1 MAAVTPPTGAGDEAT
16 ENPDTHLWDYVH
28 VVLRRRKLILAVFL
42 ALTAHATVKTYMTRP
57 VFEASAQVLIERTAP
72 SVLNF
77 KEVAETN
84 AGFWGD
90 DYYQTQYKILQSRAL
105 ARKVIE
111 ATDLF
116 QDPEFGGPRPKAE
129 VEKALAAAPGESTLL
144 EGTINAFLGHLKVQ
158 PIKNSQLVSVGFEAF
173 RPELAAHL
181 ANKTAQLYIQQS
193 LEFRYQ
199 ISSEA
204 GTWLGSQID
213 EQRKK
218 VEAAEIALQ
227 STKED
232 LGIVN
237 MEEKQTLLQQKLTE
251 LGTALTSLKTAR
263 LEKEALYQQMK
274 AAPRPDELPEVMRSG
289 LVQSLRMEL
298 TTLERQ
304 EAQLLERY
312 LPGHPEVV
320 KVRHQIAE
328 TRGKVQSEAQRVIR
342 TTENEWKALAA
353 QESSVAAAL
362 ESAKAEALELSRRV
376 IPYETRKRE
385 VDANKDVLNGLLS
398 RHKQTDV
405 AQELKSSNIRILDAA
420 VTPGS
425 PVRPQRRRDITMGM
439 LLGLALGIGLA
450 FFLDYLDSTLKTPE
464 DVRHYLGVPLLG
476 VIPEVKPGQGELLA
490 LQDKGQGPFLE
501 GYRVVR
507 TALGYC
513 WTGQGPRVLVCTST
527 APGEG
532 KTLTSINMA
541 LTLASIEGR
550 VLLIDCDLRKPTA
563 HATLHLARAPGLSDV
578 LTGKAS
584 LEKAVRE
591 VPGSSLKLLTSG
603 AGVPSPGD
611 LLTTEAMRGLVD
623 GLRASYRW
631 IILDTPPV
639 GAVADALVL
648 SSLADGVVVVAGA
661 EMVSRKAV
669 LTTLHR
675 LADTGARIL
684 GVVLN
689 RAQISKHSYY
699 YSHYYGHYGPYGPY
713 GESTAR
719 RAAVAPPPT
728 IQ

>member
-1 MAAVTPPTGAGDEAT
+1 MAAAVPPTPGNEA
-16 ENPDTHLWDYVH
+16 ESVARDAHLWDYVH
-28 VVLRRRKLILAVFL
+28 VLLRRRKLILAVFL
-42 ALTAHATVKTYMTRP
+42 TLTVHAAFKTYMTRP
-57 VFEASAQVLIERTAP
+57 VYEASSKVLIERTAP

-111 ATDLF
+111 EMDLF
-116 QDPEFGGPRPKAE
+116 QDPEFGGPRPVEE
-129 VEKALAAAPGESTLL
+129 VRKALAAPAGEATLV
-144 EGTINAFLGHLKVQ
+144 EGTIDAFLGRLKVQ

-173 RPELAAHL
+173 RPELAARA

-204 GTWLGSQID
+204 GTWLGAQID

-218 VEAAEIALQ
+218 VEAAELALQ
-227 STKED
+227 ATQED
-232 LGIVN
+232 LGIVS
-237 MEEKQTLLQQKLTE
+237 MEEKRTLLEQKLSE

-263 LEKEALYQQMK
+263 LEKEALYNQMK

-289 LVQSLRMEL
+289 LVQSLRIEL

-304 EAQLLERY
+304 ETQLLDRY

-320 KVRHQIAE
+320 KVHNQIAE
-328 TRGKVQSEAQRVIR
+328 TRSKVQSEAQRVIR
-342 TTENEWKALAA
+342 STENEWKALAA
-353 QESSVAAAL
+353 QEQSVAAAL

-385 VDANKDVLNGLLS
+385 VDANKEVLNGLLS

-425 PVRPQRRRDITMGM
+425 PVRPQRRRDVSMGM
-439 LLGLALGIGLA
+439 LLGLALGVGLA
-450 FFLDYLDSTLKTPE
+450 FFLDYLDSTLKTPD
-464 DVRHYLGVPLLG
+464 DVRHHLGVPLLG
-476 VIPEVKPGQGELLA
+476 VIPEAKEGAGELLA
-490 LQDKGQGPFLE
+490 LQDQGQGAFLE

-532 KTLTSINMA
+532 KTLTSINVA
-541 LTLASIEGR
+541 LTLASIEPG

-563 HATLHLARAPGLSDV
+563 HAALRLGRSPGLSDV
-578 LTGKAS
+578 LAGRATLEQGLQEVAGSTLHLLAS
-584 LEKAVRE
+584 
-591 VPGSSLKLLTSG
+591 GTT
-603 AGVPSPGD
+603 VPSPGD
-611 LLTTEAMRGLVD
+611 LLTTDAMRGLVD
-623 GLRASYRW
+623 GLRAKYRW

-648 SSLADGVVVVAGA
+648 SSLSDGVVVVAGA

-669 LTTLHR
+669 LNTLHR
-675 LADTGARIL
+675 IADTGARVL

-689 RAQISKHSYY
+689 RAQIAKHAYY
-699 YSHYYGHYGPYGPY
+699 YGHYYGHYGTYGHY
-713 GESTAR
+713 GEPAAR
-719 RAAVAPPPT
+719 RGAAHQPTT

>member
-1 MAAVTPPTGAGDEAT
+1 MAAAVPPGNDG
-16 ENPDTHLWDYVH
+16 ENQARDTHLWDYLH
-28 VVLRRRKLILAVFL
+28 VLLRRRTLIIAAFVT
-42 ALTAHATVKTYMTRP
+42 LTAHAAFKTYMTRP
-57 VFEASAQVLIERTAP
+57 VYEASAQVLIERTAP

-111 ATDLF
+111 SMDLF
-116 QDPEFGGPRPKAE
+116 QDPEFGGPQPVAE
-129 VEKALAAAPGESTLL
+129 VKKALAAPPGESTLV
-144 EGTINAFLGHLKVQ
+144 EGTIDAFLGHLKVQ

-173 RPELAAHL
+173 RPELAARA
-181 ANKTAQLYIQQS
+181 ANRTAQLYIQQS

-213 EQRKK
+213 DQRKK

-227 STKED
+227 ATKEE

-237 MEEKQTLLQQKLTE
+237 MEEKQTLLQQKLAE

-274 AAPRPDELPEVMRSG
+274 GAPRPDELPEVMRSG
-289 LVQSLRMEL
+289 LVQSLRIEL

-304 EAQLLERY
+304 ETQLLERY

-320 KVRHQIAE
+320 KVHNQVIE
-328 TRGKVQSEAQRVIR
+328 TRSKIQSEAQRVIR
-342 TTENEWKALAA
+342 STENEWKALAA
-353 QESSVAAAL
+353 QEQSVSAAL
-362 ESAKAEALELSRRV
+362 ESAKGEALELSRRV

-385 VDANKDVLNGLLS
+385 VDANKEVLNGLLS

-439 LLGLALGIGLA
+439 LLGLALGVGLA
-450 FFLDYLDSTLKTPE
+450 FFLDYLDSTLKTPD
-464 DVRHYLGVPLLG
+464 DVRNHLGVPLLG
-476 VIPEVKPGQGELLA
+476 VIPEAKEGTGQLLA
-490 LQDKGQGPFLE
+490 LQDKAQSAFLE

-513 WTGQGPRVLVCTST
+513 WTGQTPRVLVCTST

-541 LTLASIEGR
+541 LTLASIDTG

-563 HATLHLARAPGLSDV
+563 HAALRLARTPGLSDV
-578 LTGKAS
+578 LAGRAPLAKALHS
-584 LEKAVRE
+584 VA
-591 VPGSSLKLLTSG
+591 GSTLQLLPSG
-603 AGVPSPGD
+603 TTVPSPGD
-611 LLTTEAMRGLVD
+611 LLTTDAMRGLID
-623 GLRASYRW
+623 GLRKHYRW

-648 SSLADGVVVVAGA
+648 GSMADGVVIVAGA

-669 LTTLHR
+669 LNTLHR
-675 LADTGARIL
+675 IADTGARIL

-689 RAQISKHSYY
+689 RAQVDKHSYY
-699 YSHYYGHYGPYGPY
+699 YGHYYGHYGAYGRY
-713 GESTAR
+713 GETTERRGGMSSPTA
-719 RAAVAPPPT
+719 

>member
-1 MAAVTPPTGAGDEAT
+1 MAAAVPPAPGNEGESVAR
-16 ENPDTHLWDYVH
+16 DTHLWDYLH
-28 VVLRRRKLILAVFL
+28 VLLRRRKLILAVFL
-42 ALTAHATVKTYMTRP
+42 TLTAHAAFKTYMTRP
-57 VFEASAQVLIERTAP
+57 VYEASSKVLIERTAP

-111 ATDLF
+111 AMDLF
-116 QDPEFGGPRPKAE
+116 QDPEFGGPRPAAE
-129 VEKALAAAPGESTLL
+129 VQKALAAPPGESGLV
-144 EGTINAFLGHLKVQ
+144 EGTIDGFLGRLKVQ

-173 RPELAAHL
+173 RPELAARV

-204 GTWLGSQID
+204 GTWLGTQID

-227 STKED
+227 STKEE

-237 MEEKQTLLQQKLTE
+237 MEEKQTLLQQKLSE

-263 LEKEALYQQMK
+263 LEKEALYNQMK
-274 AAPRPDELPEVMRSG
+274 SAPRPDELPEVMRSG
-289 LVQSLRMEL
+289 LVQSLRIEL

-304 EAQLLERY
+304 ETQLLERY

-320 KVRHQIAE
+320 KVHNQIVE

-342 TTENEWKALAA
+342 STENEWKALAA
-353 QESSVAAAL
+353 QEQSVAAAL
-362 ESAKAEALELSRRV
+362 EQAKSEALELSRRV

-385 VDANKDVLNGLLS
+385 VDANKEVLNGLLS

-439 LLGLALGIGLA
+439 LLGLALGIGVA
-450 FFLDYLDSTLKTPE
+450 FFLDYLDSTLKTPD
-464 DVRHYLGVPLLG
+464 DVRNHLGVPLLG
-476 VIPEVKPGQGELLA
+476 VIPEAKEGEGELLA
-490 LQDKGQGPFLE
+490 LQDKGQGAFLE

-513 WTGQGPRVLVCTST
+513 FTGQTPRVLVCTST

-541 LTLASIEGR
+541 LTLASIESG

-563 HATLHLARAPGLSDV
+563 HAALRLARTPGLSDV
-578 LTGKAS
+578 LAGRSS
-584 LEKAVRE
+584 LEKAVHS
-591 VPGSSLKLLTSG
+591 VAGSKLHALSSG
-603 AGVPSPGD
+603 TTVPSPGD
-611 LLTTEAMRGLVD
+611 LLTTDAMRGLVE
-623 GLRASYRW
+623 GLRKHYRW

-669 LTTLHR
+669 LNTLHR
-675 LADTGARIL
+675 ISDTGARVL

-689 RAQISKHSYY
+689 RAQIAKHSYY
-699 YSHYYGHYGPYGPY
+699 YGHYYGHYGAYGHY
-713 GESTAR
+713 GEPAAR
-719 RAAVAPPPT
+719 RGAAHQPNP

>member
-1 MAAVTPPTGAGDEAT
+1 MAAVTPPTGADEGT
-16 ENPDTHLWDYVH
+16 EIRETHLWDYLH
-28 VVLRRRKLILAVFL
+28 VLLRRRKLILAIFL
-42 ALTAHATVKTYMTRP
+42 AFSAHATFKTYMTRP
-57 VFEASAQVLIERTAP
+57 VYEAAAQVLIERTAP

-111 ATDLF
+111 ATKLL
-116 QDPEFGGPRPKAE
+116 QDPEFGGPRPKLA
-129 VEKALAAAPGESTLL
+129 VEKAIAAAPGGSALL
-144 EGTINAFLGHLKVQ
+144 EGTIDAFLGRLKVQ
-158 PIKNSQLVSVGFEAF
+158 PIKNSQLVNVGVEAF
-173 RPELAAHL
+173 SPELAARL

-204 GTWLGSQID
+204 GAWLGGQID

-227 STKED
+227 ATREE

-237 MEEKQTLLQQKLTE
+237 MEEKQTLLEQKLRE
-251 LGTALTSLKTAR
+251 LGSALTSLKTAR

-274 AAPRPDELPEVMRSG
+274 AAPSPDELPEVMRSG
-289 LVQSLRMEL
+289 LVQSLRSEL
-298 TTLERQ
+298 TTLERR
-304 EAQLLERY
+304 EAELLQRY

-320 KVRHQIAE
+320 KIHNQIAE
-328 TRGKVQSEAQRVIR
+328 TRSKIQSEAQRVIR
-342 TTENEWKALAA
+342 STENEWKALAA
-353 QESSVAAAL
+353 QEASVDEAL

-425 PVRPQRRRDITMGM
+425 PIRPQRRRDITMGM
-439 LLGLALGIGLA
+439 LLGLALGVGLA

-464 DVRHYLGVPLLG
+464 DVRNYLGIPLLG
-476 VIPEVKPGQGELLA
+476 VIPEVKPGEGELLA

-513 WTGQGPRVLVCTST
+513 WTGQSPRVLICTST

-541 LTLASIEGR
+541 LTLASIDGR

-563 HATLHLARAPGLSDV
+563 HAALRLERAPGLSDV
-578 LTGKAS
+578 LAGKAS
-584 LEKAVRE
+584 LEEAVRDA
-591 VPGSSLKLLTSG
+591 PGSSLKMLTSG
-603 AGVPSPGD
+603 SGVPSPGD

-623 GLRASYRW
+623 GLRESYRW

-669 LTTLHR
+669 LNTLHR
-675 LADTGARIL
+675 IADTGARIL

-689 RAQISKHSYY
+689 RAQIAKHSYY
-699 YSHYYGHYGPYGPY
+699 YGHYYGHYGPYGHY
-713 GESTAR
+713 GEPAAR
-719 RAAVAPPPT
+719 RGTATQPTT